1 MPKYTVPETEI
12 LQAALAGLQQS
23 LAVVEEKIAAIRR
36 KLGVRS
42 GNHFA
47 PAPAAAAPRKRG
59 LSASARRRI
68 AAAQKKRWAAYR
80 KTHKK

>member
-1 MPKYTVPETEI
+1 MPKYTLPETEI

-23 LAVVEEKIAAIRR
+23 LAVVEDKIAAIRR

-47 PAPAAAAPRKRG
+47 PASAAAPRKRG